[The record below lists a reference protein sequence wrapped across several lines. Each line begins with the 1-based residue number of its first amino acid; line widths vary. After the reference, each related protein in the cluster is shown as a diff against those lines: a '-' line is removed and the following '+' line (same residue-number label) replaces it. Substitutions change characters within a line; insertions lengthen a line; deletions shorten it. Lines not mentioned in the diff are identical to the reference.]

1 MFNQKI
7 LQYLC
12 KKCGTIL
19 KELDTSIS
27 SILPN
32 REECPICKSLLSSTL
47 IKRNYDERT
56 HLFSQPPQRQEP
68 LPKFRTAYELNY
80 KTDTLTFGIEKLD
93 NLVNFSNGDRGCIV
107 GNKKH
112 TNMIVTRLCVRA
124 LMPKRIGGFDSPNI
138 IIIDGGN
145 SLDFYLFVNFAG
157 QYGLDI
163 KRILQQIVVSRA
175 FTVYQLTDLIITQIP
190 RIIQCYNSKIVIIS
204 NFLEM
209 FLREPRLG
217 IREAEYLIR
226 EIKQSLTKT
235 KILQNVLVIMSWNHN
250 IQRSCRYNNILSSI
264 FEKRV
269 EIIGKNKDK
278 ADLAELF
285 VNTYNNCTDKSIKRS
300 QILLQEQDLK
310 AVYIK

>member
-1 MFNQKI
+1 
-7 LQYLC
+7 
-12 KKCGTIL
+12 
-19 KELDTSIS
+19 
-27 SILPN
+27 
-32 REECPICKSLLSSTL
+32 
-47 IKRNYDERT
+47 
-56 HLFSQPPQRQEP
+56 
-68 LPKFRTAYELNY
+68 
-80 KTDTLTFGIEKLD
+80 
-93 NLVNFSNGDRGCIV
+93 
-107 GNKKH
+107 
-112 TNMIVTRLCVRA
+112 MIVTRLCVRA

-190 RIIQCYNSKIVIIS
+190 RIIQCYNSKVVIIS